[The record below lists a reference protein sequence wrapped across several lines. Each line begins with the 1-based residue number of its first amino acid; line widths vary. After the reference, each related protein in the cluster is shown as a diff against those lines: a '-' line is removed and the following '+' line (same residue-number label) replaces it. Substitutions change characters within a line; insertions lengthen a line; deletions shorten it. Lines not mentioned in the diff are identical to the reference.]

1 MSKIRTSEIHER
13 NLGGAKLIVEVSL
26 PFPCQASLYTTLLR
40 QDLSFRRLAFFNDIQ
55 VGMIGAVAID
65 ADTAITAISGALPIS
80 DVITTTTITTTTTT
94 TTAEKVLTKLYILT
108 LAVLAAYRNCG
119 VGTTL
124 VKEVIDA
131 ATLHPHIDEIFLH
144 VWILNEDA
152 MRFYERLGFKKTETV
167 KNYYRRI
174 ESPDAV
180 VMRLQLNKVTQISE
194 PKLVENGSTQ
204 S

>member
-13 NLGGAKLIVEVSL
+13 NIGGAKLIVEVS
-26 PFPCQASLYTTLLR
+26 FPIPCHTSLYTTLLR

-65 ADTAITAISGALPIS
+65 DDTATSSISGALPIS
-80 DVITTTTITTTTTT
+80 DVAITTTATS
-94 TTAEKVLTKLYILT
+94 EKVLTKLYILT

-131 ATLHPHIDEIFLH
+131 ATLHPYIDEIFLH
-144 VWILNEDA
+144 VWILNADA
-152 MRFYERLGFKKTETV
+152 IRFYERLGFKKTENV

-180 VMRLQLNKVTQISE
+180 VMRLQLPKKLQLSDPKVG
-194 PKLVENGSTQ
+194 ENGSTQ